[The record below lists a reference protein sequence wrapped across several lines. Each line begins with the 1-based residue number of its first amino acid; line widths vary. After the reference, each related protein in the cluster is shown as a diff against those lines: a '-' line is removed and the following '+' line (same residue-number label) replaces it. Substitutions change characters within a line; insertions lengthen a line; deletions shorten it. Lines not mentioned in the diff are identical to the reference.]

1 MSGTES
7 PVPDFV
13 FVLTTYSTND
23 MIVLSKKGEITM
35 GEIKNSVALK
45 NDYNRERYDR
55 LNLMVPK
62 GKREI
67 LKNRAKSMGM
77 SLNKYFMTAVEH
89 FDPEVRGE

>member
-1 MSGTES
+1 
-7 PVPDFV
+7 
-13 FVLTTYSTND
+13 
-23 MIVLSKKGEITM
+23 M

-77 SLNKYFMTAVEH
+77 SLNKYFMAAVEQ
-89 FDPEVRGE
+89 FDPEVKEE

>member
-1 MSGTES
+1 
-7 PVPDFV
+7 
-13 FVLTTYSTND
+13 
-23 MIVLSKKGEITM
+23 M

>member
-23 MIVLSKKGEITM
+23 MIVLSKKGEFIISDIRT
-35 GEIKNSVALK
+35 SVALK

-67 LKNRAKSMGM
+67 LKNRAKSMEM
-77 SLNKYFMTAVEH
+77 SLNKYIMTAVEH

>member
-1 MSGTES
+1 
-7 PVPDFV
+7 
-13 FVLTTYSTND
+13 
-23 MIVLSKKGEITM
+23 M

-67 LKNRAKSMGM
+67 LKNRAKSMEM
-77 SLNKYFMTAVEH
+77 SLNKYIMTAVEH

>member
-1 MSGTES
+1 
-7 PVPDFV
+7 
-13 FVLTTYSTND
+13 
-23 MIVLSKKGEITM
+23 M

-77 SLNKYFMTAVEH
+77 SLNKYFMVAVEH
-89 FDPEVRGE
+89 FDPGVKDDNSEDNEV